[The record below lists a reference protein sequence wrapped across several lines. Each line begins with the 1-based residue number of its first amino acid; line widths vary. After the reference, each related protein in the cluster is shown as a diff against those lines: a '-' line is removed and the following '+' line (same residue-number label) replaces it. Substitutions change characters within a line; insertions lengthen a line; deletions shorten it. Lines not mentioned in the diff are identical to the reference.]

1 MAKKLLKIITRIV
14 VGVAGIILFAC
25 LVNGIYSVYEGKQ
38 YTKPGSMVETANGKV
53 HVFSKLKDSAKQTY
67 VFLDGFGSGSAYY
80 NYKALWEP
88 ISESASVATV
98 DYLGY
103 GMSEVTKA
111 DRTIE
116 NIVAEIEAALSNAG
130 IQAPYTFVSH
140 SLGGFYATGYSIKYP
155 EKVRALILLDNAIPS
170 ESESDTELSEYKQA
184 KPLFMALK
192 YTGLLRLMTRAQ
204 APGLDGDEQKESI
217 YYERKMML
225 NKTIINEI
233 DNTIYNAKYLADKSV
248 PDSIPQLILV
258 SKANDDASK
267 TTEAIKSW
275 LEYHQECLNANPN
288 SKLLLMDSGH
298 YIHYEQPD
306 EVVQEIENFIN
317 SKDY

>member
-1 MAKKLLKIITRIV
+1 
-14 VGVAGIILFAC
+14 
-25 LVNGIYSVYEGKQ
+25 
-38 YTKPGSMVETANGKV
+38 MVETANGKV
-53 HVFSKLKDSAKQTY
+53 HVFSKIQYSTKPTY

-88 ISESASVATV
+88 MSESASVVTL

-103 GMSEVTKA
+103 GMSEETKS
-111 DRTIE
+111 DRTIQ
-116 NIVAEIEAALSNAG
+116 NIVSEIDDALSNAG

-140 SLGGFYATGYSIKYP
+140 SLGGFYATGYGIKYP
-155 EKVRALILLDNAIPS
+155 EKVQALILLDNAIPS
-170 ESESDTELSEYKQA
+170 EAESDTELLEYKQA
-184 KPLFMALK
+184 KPVFMALK
-192 YTGLLRLMTRAQ
+192 YTGLLRLMTQAQ
-204 APGLDGDEQKESI
+204 APGLDPDEQKESV

-233 DNTIYNAKYLADKSV
+233 DNTIDNAKYLADKSV

-267 TTEAIKSW
+267 TTGAVKSW
-275 LEYHQECLNANPN
+275 LEYHQDCLNANPN
-288 SKLLLMDSGH
+288 SKLRLMDSGH

-306 EVVQEIENFIN
+306 EVVQAIDNFIN
-317 SKDY
+317 SKDYADITKNGNMLIKATRLTGNVVNLRKS